1 MAFCTNCGNQHS
13 ADAKF
18 CSGCGTNLQR
28 SAGAVGEKPDAHV
41 TAVEEQTEAIR
52 SATEAVPVES
62 TSSLDLVEVAPRA
75 SAAPVDA
82 LTIAP
87 ASGLAPAPPQAPQ
100 QPFAPPLHAQA
111 PFTPQHFAQPHTPQP
126 FAPQPPHGQWQQ
138 PMASPVPPMSA
149 QPQPLPP
156 VPDLAPG
163 VASAPRAG
171 SSTSDLAGMIS
182 SLKIPGVP
190 EGESGKPIRL
200 AIVGAGVLV
209 VLGVGIAVLSKI
221 MGALMRGE
229 GILGFIVLLIVAAFG
244 VAGFF
249 AYRAH
254 EQETREARTIGSLPP
269 SVQHVVA
276 QMDGGA
282 QAAFFNEYERFKKRT
297 SISYLLWWLFGA
309 HYFYLRQPM
318 LNVAYWVTGAGAGWW
333 GLFDLFRM
341 RSLVRTANEQSA
353 RQALQTLHIG
363 AAFAQ
368 MPAAPGLMVQPV
380 PPAPTVYPSP
390 GPAQQDR

>member
-1 MAFCTNCGNQHS
+1 MKRLLNAAFIYM
-13 ADAKF
+13 
-18 CSGCGTNLQR
+18 L
-28 SAGAVGEKPDAHV
+28 VGV
-41 TAVEEQTEAIR
+41 
-52 SATEAVPVES
+52 
-62 TSSLDLVEVAPRA
+62 
-75 SAAPVDA
+75 
-82 LTIAP
+82 
-87 ASGLAPAPPQAPQ
+87 ASGLFYREFTKMND
-100 QPFAPPLHAQA
+100 FAEGQ
-111 PFTPQHFAQPHTPQP
+111 FTQLGLAHT
-126 FAPQPPHGQWQQ
+126 H
-138 PMASPVPPMSA
+138 
-149 QPQPLPP
+149 L
-156 VPDLAPG
+156 L
-163 VASAPRAG
+163 
-171 SSTSDLAGMIS
+171 T
-182 SLKIPGVP
+182 
-190 EGESGKPIRL
+190 
-200 AIVGAGVLV
+200 
-209 VLGVGIAVLSKI
+209 
-221 MGALMRGE
+221 
-229 GILGFIVLLIVAAFG
+229 LGFIVLLIVAAFG